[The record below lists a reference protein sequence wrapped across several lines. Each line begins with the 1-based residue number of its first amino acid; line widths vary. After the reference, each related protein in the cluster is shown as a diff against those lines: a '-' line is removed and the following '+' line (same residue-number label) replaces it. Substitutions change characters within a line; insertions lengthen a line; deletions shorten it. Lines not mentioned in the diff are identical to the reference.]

1 MSPDLA
7 SSPPGSAE
15 LQVPDVTAD
24 PAVSGAFHGWHC
36 ACDDCMAYD
45 EYDVDDGTDLDPCNY
60 CPHDN
65 TDHRGDGCLHCGC
78 DVPQ

>member
-1 MSPDLA
+1 MNACKQELCPNWSGEGDVCPCAIFDL
-7 SSPPGSAE
+7 PRP
-15 LQVPDVTAD
+15 
-24 PAVSGAFHGWHC
+24 FHGGQC
-36 ACDDCMAYD
+36 ACDDCMSYD
-45 EYDVDDGTDLDPCNY
+45 LDVDDDSDLDPCNH

>member
-1 MSPDLA
+1 MPGDTCEQELCPNWSGDGNVCPCAIFDLPRPR
-7 SSPPGSAE
+7 S
-15 LQVPDVTAD
+15 
-24 PAVSGAFHGWHC
+24 
-36 ACDDCMAYD
+36 DDD
-45 EYDVDDGTDLDPCNY
+45 LDLDDGADLDPCNH